1 MTDAPAD
8 RSDPAARPDGNDAQA
23 VPTTDDGIPLFSNG
37 QRLSTVQIEALR
49 EARARRAAID
59 AAADLPPERGG
70 PDRPEEPTRYGDW
83 EKAGRAYDFS

>member
-1 MTDAPAD
+1 MTDAAPPPD
-8 RSDPAARPDGNDAQA
+8 IPEDTRDP
-23 VPTTDDGIPLFSNG
+23 VPTTGDGIPLIANG
-37 QRLSTVQIEALR
+37 VRLTDQQITALR

-59 AAADLPPERGG
+59 AAGDLPPEEGG